1 MTLKEQILNRYS
13 NEPTDLIAKDLNVNI
28 RYVYNVAHRLGLKKS
43 KEYKDKYQPGYQN
56 LLSYGYMTRFKEG
69 HTPHNKGVPMRSDVY
84 EKVKKTMY
92 KKGNKPH
99 NTKPVGTISLRAD
112 HNGKQYQYI
121 KIADC
126 HWELYHRYIYEQ
138 HHGPIPEG
146 HIVIFKDKN
155 ENNLNIENLSCISK
169 EDNMNINTIH
179 NYPAPIKNI
188 LRLYQKLKRKINGT
202 Q

>member
-13 NEPTDLIAKDLNVNI
+13 NEPTDLIAKDLNVDI
-28 RYVYNVAHRLGLKKS
+28 RYIYNVAYRAGVKKS

-69 HTPHNKGVPMRSDVY
+69 NIPHNKGVPMRSDVY
-84 EKVKKTMY
+84 EKVKHTMF

-99 NTKPVGTISLRAD
+99 NTKPIGTISLRAD
-112 HNGKQYQYI
+112 NSGKQYQYI
-121 KIADC
+121 KIADS

-138 HHGPIPEG
+138 HYGPIPKG
-146 HIVIFKDKN
+146 QVVIFKDKN
-155 ENNLNIENLSCISK
+155 QNNLSIDNLSCISK
-169 EDNMNINTIH
+169 ENNMNNNSIH
-179 NYPAPIKNI
+179 NYPAPIKHI